1 VEFTAQRVAD
11 LLDDVMEVATIV
23 PPKYDWVL
31 IGCLVDGSFDGIFSA
46 LWEGLRCGHDYY

>member
-1 VEFTAQRVAD
+1 
-11 LLDDVMEVATIV
+11 MEVATIV